1 LPPPGFGYSQCRC
14 GSFGGSVV
22 VVVVDHSRGL
32 WRYCAVVIGR
42 AVRREERQIAE
53 FEFGIISCSKERKQ
67 KGAFLQNG
75 GCGSILQKGSFSSPF
90 SIHFYIHFSKSNQ
103 KVELKRNQKVAK
115 NVYRE

>member
-1 LPPPGFGYSQCRC
+1 
-14 GSFGGSVV
+14 VV

-32 WRYCAVVIGR
+32 WRYCTVVIGR

-75 GCGSILQKGSFSSPF
+75 GCGSILQKGVIFVSIFDSFLHSF
-90 SIHFYIHFSKSNQ
+90 FK
-103 KVELKRNQKVAK
+103 K
-115 NVYRE
+115 